1 MGFGI
6 YAIDQVLTV
15 PSSFSQVAANPALNL
30 GTLTTLLNSTNIQ
43 GPDGSNVSFTN
54 YLDGPAV
61 RGFTFFAPN
70 NAALQA
76 APEYAPALRNDPVKL
91 ARQLVTACR
100 ASGGRR
106 AELREVI
113 KEGNHIHAFGD
124 KPLPEL
130 QLLCDVDTR
139 WSSTFL
145 MINRVLTLHPV
156 WRLA

>member
-1 MGFGI
+1 MNICVKHGLKALTNVESASLTATGAEDTVFQDTSRSG
-6 YAIDQVLTV
+6 AADEDDHELDEIDCDE
-15 PSSFSQVAANPALNL
+15 AA
-30 GTLTTLLNSTNIQ
+30 ST
-43 GPDGSNVSFTN
+43 
-54 YLDGPAV
+54 
-61 RGFTFFAPN
+61 

-76 APEYAPALRNDPVKL
+76 APEYATALRNDPVKL

-113 KEGNHIHAFGD
+113 KEGNRIHAFGD

-130 QLLCDVDTR
+130 QLLRDVDTR

-156 WRLA
+156 WRLS